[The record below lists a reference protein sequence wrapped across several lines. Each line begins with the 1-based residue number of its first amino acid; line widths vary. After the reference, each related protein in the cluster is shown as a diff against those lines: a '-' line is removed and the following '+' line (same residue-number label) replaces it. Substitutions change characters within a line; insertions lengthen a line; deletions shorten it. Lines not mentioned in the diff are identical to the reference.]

1 MTMASRDLFK
11 DAIPPHLKTL
21 GELASWLDD
30 KPPAWLFA
38 YLMHGTGEL
47 ERLACLNAL
56 IRLEIRH
63 QSAYH
68 SDLFERL
75 PD

>member
-1 MTMASRDLFK
+1 MNSPSFLK
-11 DAIPPHLKTL
+11 GAIPADLKTL
-21 GELASWLDD
+21 GELGKWLDD

-38 YLMHGTGEL
+38 YVMHGTGEL

-56 IRLEIRH
+56 IRSEIRH
-63 QSAYH
+63 QATYH